1 MEGLCAGQGP
11 EGHSEENRRTECMG
25 CRGLQDSV
33 RQEHTGGHNVGA
45 VSTEGS
51 GTSSLAEGEDRRF
64 AGGQGGFEPVGKDQ
78 VKSRDPKVPQ

>member
-1 MEGLCAGQGP
+1 MLGRGQRDTVKRTGGLSAWAVGAYRKQ
-11 EGHSEENRRTECMG
+11 
-25 CRGLQDSV
+25 

-78 VKSRDPKVPQ
+78 ENSRDPKVPQ